1 MGAERRRTFVAGLLF
16 LGLAAGYYALA
27 DRLPRGILFE
37 QIGSDAIPKLL
48 ALLMAGLA
56 VLLVAVELVSPAT
69 DAAEHGPDN
78 RAAFLGTLAVLALT
92 APLWVLL
99 GFLATPLLM
108 AGTMVVNGTRRPAT
122 VLLVSAVGTVVL
134 YLVFFRLF
142 AQEVPLGMLRG

>member
-1 MGAERRRTFVAGLLF
+1 M
-16 LGLAAGYYALA
+16 
-27 DRLPRGILFE
+27 P
-37 QIGSDAIPKLL
+37 
-48 ALLMAGLA
+48 
-56 VLLVAVELVSPAT
+56 PAT
-69 DAAEHGPDN
+69 DAAEHGPEN

-142 AQEVPLGMLRG
+142 AQEVPLGTLRG